1 MEQSSIISFI
11 TANGVVIVIVL
22 LLLLT
27 LLIAFVA
34 LCVTEISWIYR
45 SNREQA
51 DKLEEIKNSQN
62 ESFNSLIGVVR
73 SLREDVEEVK
83 ELIDQIECDSN
94 QEETKKYQEE
104 MVKAQ
109 RNIVSY
115 LKEQISPEQVRAYF
129 TADGM
134 KILNLVIENQN
145 KFYSFDNVSLS
156 IDYVESYN
164 KNESEKIKKMCD
176 IIDSVKNISVA
187 PEEHYVIP
195 LDKADMT
202 IKEIYIEA
210 KISITVHITI
220 TYCINNVQKEVS
232 VELPLF

>member
-1 MEQSSIISFI
+1 MEQSGIISFI
-11 TANGVVIVIVL
+11 TANGVVIVIML

-62 ESFNSLIGVVR
+62 ECFNSLIGVVR
-73 SLREDVEEVK
+73 SLRKDVEEVK

-115 LKEQISPEQVRAYF
+115 LKEQIFPEQVRAYF

-145 KFYSFDNVSLS
+145 KFYSFDNVS
-156 IDYVESYN
+156 
-164 KNESEKIKKMCD
+164 
-176 IIDSVKNISVA
+176 
-187 PEEHYVIP
+187 
-195 LDKADMT
+195 
-202 IKEIYIEA
+202 
-210 KISITVHITI
+210 
-220 TYCINNVQKEVS
+220 
-232 VELPLF
+232 